1 MNGRYFRVL
10 VAVGLLVTLAA
21 PGMAQDEETI
31 PVLRFGVLPVL
42 NTLPIFVA
50 DAAGYFEE
58 AGVIVHIGRF
68 RSAVKLRSAV
78 KQGDFDGFQA
88 DLISTLKLEAEG
100 QDIQVVR
107 QVGIE
112 NIPFFALV
120 TWPWSGLATVDN
132 LEGARIGIS
141 HNTVVQYV
149 ADSML
154 AFAGMSADEVEYVE
168 VPDQMSRLLQ
178 LSQGILDA
186 AVLPQPHLK
195 WALDFDS
202 RVLIDDSALE
212 TVPEAVS
219 FHADVLT
226 KQGEA
231 VRAFLA
237 AYERAV
243 ETINAMAGA
252 PAAFREFR
260 NQPEIYPH
268 FWPPVELFFHLGTT
282 VPTLTTASVPSE
294 AAYQS
299 VQDWAL
305 AVGLLAEGIAY
316 ESLVT
321 GDYLPEAASEAAE
334 ENGDG

>member
-1 MNGRYFRVL
+1 MKGRIFQ
-10 VAVGLLVTLAA
+10 ALAA
-21 PGMAQDEETI
+21 LLLLLIFVAPGWAQEEETI

-42 NTLPIFVA
+42 NTLPVFVA

-58 AGVIVHIGRF
+58 AGVIVQIGRF
-68 RSAVKLRSAV
+68 RSAVKLRSAI
-78 KQGDFDGFQA
+78 KQGDMDGFQA

-100 QDIQVVR
+100 QDMRVVR
-107 QVGIE
+107 QVGID

-141 HNTVVQYV
+141 HHTVVQYV

-154 AFAGMSADEVEYVE
+154 AFAEIGADEVEYVE
-168 VPDQMSRLLQ
+168 VPDQMARLLQ
-178 LSQGILDA
+178 LSQGVLDA

-202 RVLIDDSALE
+202 RVLIDDSALD

-219 FHADVLT
+219 FHAAVLT
-226 KQGEA
+226 ERGEA

-243 ETINAMAGA
+243 AAINAMEGA

-321 GDYLPEAASEAAE
+321 ADYLPEVAPEAAK